1 MIMLLP
7 DFFTEYLINRLL
19 NLLFINLII
28 SSNEK
33 YCMAMSFLNISGM
46 INGFFI
52 IAVYICNLFFMIKIM
67 SQNDITIIY
76 F

>member
-1 MIMLLP
+1 MV
-7 DFFTEYLINRLL
+7 
-19 NLLFINLII
+19 
-28 SSNEK
+28 
-33 YCMAMSFLNISGM
+33 
-46 INGFFI
+46 FFI

>member
-1 MIMLLP
+1 MLLP

-46 INGFFI
+46 INGFFYHRG
-52 IAVYICNLFFMIKIM
+52 VYM
-67 SQNDITIIY
+67 
-76 F
+76 